1 MTQDASATSSALR
14 SQLTWVN
21 AAAPV
26 LFRIEQLQSI
36 RKLRMAYVKVWDPL
50 IRIGHWTIV
59 AAFAI
64 AYLSEDVLSLHVWA
78 GYVVG
83 AAVLIRVIWGF
94 VGPQRARFVD
104 FICAPRTVLAYASDL
119 VRFRAKRYLG
129 HSPAGG
135 AMIVALLV
143 LLAGTVVTG
152 LMSLGSDKHAGPL
165 APLYAAA
172 PAAGT
177 PAAATK
183 RAGADEGEESAVRE
197 LHELLANLTLV
208 LVGFHVVGVVLASL
222 AHRENLVA
230 AMMTGRKRAD
240 SERSDVPDS
249 AAFGR

>member
-1 MTQDASATSSALR
+1 
-14 SQLTWVN
+14 
-21 AAAPV
+21 
-26 LFRIEQLQSI
+26 
-36 RKLRMAYVKVWDPL
+36 MAYVKVWDPL

-59 AAFAI
+59 AAFAV
-64 AYLSEDVLSLHVWA
+64 AYLSGEDVLSLHVWA

-83 AAVLIRVIWGF
+83 AAILIRVIWGF
-94 VGPQRARFVD
+94 VGPQPARFAD
-104 FICAPRTVLAYASDL
+104 FVYAPRAVLAYASDL

-172 PAAGT
+172 PATGT
-177 PAAATK
+177 PAASAK
-183 RAGADEGEESAVRE
+183 RTDEDGTRRNAAEGEENAVRE

-208 LVGFHVVGVVLASL
+208 LVGLHVVGVVLASL
-222 AHRENLVA
+222 AHRENLIA
-230 AMMTGRKRAD
+230 AMITGRKRA
-240 SERSDVPDS
+240 EGQRSDVPDS